1 MTVLLRQQKH
11 SLYIFQILSVHILVP
26 LSPLLAPSLTLIY
39 QFLVVRFEF
48 ACCYMC
54 TIQFFFFLPAI
65 TVGFTNESVTVP
77 EDIGSFELC
86 VSFHAL
92 NGQQIQLSP
101 AILVSVELET
111 PSNPPRATFG
121 SMYPPKVPRQGKPTV
136 VSMTLVGFLK
146 GKKKKR

>member
-1 MTVLLRQQKH
+1 
-11 SLYIFQILSVHILVP
+11 
-26 LSPLLAPSLTLIY
+26 
-39 QFLVVRFEF
+39 
-48 ACCYMC
+48 MC

-111 PSNPPRATFG
+111 G
-121 SMYPPKVPRQGKPTV
+121 
-136 VSMTLVGFLK
+136 
-146 GKKKKR
+146 